1 MIHGDIYTTIG
12 RVNNSI
18 IAKIVI
24 AVLVFLVGIC
34 IIAYISINGISVLN
48 RRAELKKQEQQL
60 IEARKSQN
68 LPIGPKEIVNIYV
81 DIKGIGETRKLTE
94 AEILTKYPNLTKT
107 DRKNIIEFIEKIQ
120 NESLSANDLREMQEI
135 YAKIEWKNDKNIVHK
150 FFGNTNLKKA
160 GELILERELVAFIYN
175 FRNNR
180 GYNVFTSIYFN
191 IPICSNIWNI

>member
-1 MIHGDIYTTIG
+1 M
-12 RVNNSI
+12 
-18 IAKIVI
+18 
-24 AVLVFLVGIC
+24 
-34 IIAYISINGISVLN
+34 
-48 RRAELKKQEQQL
+48 
-60 IEARKSQN
+60 
-68 LPIGPKEIVNIYV
+68 NIYV

-94 AEILTKYPNLTKT
+94 AEILAKYPNLTKT

-180 GYNVFTSIYFN
+180 GYNVFASIYFN
-191 IPICSNIWNI
+191 IPICSNLWNI

>member
-1 MIHGDIYTTIG
+1 M
-12 RVNNSI
+12 
-18 IAKIVI
+18 
-24 AVLVFLVGIC
+24 
-34 IIAYISINGISVLN
+34 
-48 RRAELKKQEQQL
+48 
-60 IEARKSQN
+60 
-68 LPIGPKEIVNIYV
+68 NIYV

-94 AEILTKYPNLTKT
+94 AEILAKYPNLTKT

>member
-1 MIHGDIYTTIG
+1 M
-12 RVNNSI
+12 
-18 IAKIVI
+18 
-24 AVLVFLVGIC
+24 
-34 IIAYISINGISVLN
+34 
-48 RRAELKKQEQQL
+48 
-60 IEARKSQN
+60 
-68 LPIGPKEIVNIYV
+68 NIYV

-94 AEILTKYPNLTKT
+94 AEILAKYPNLTKT

-135 YAKIEWKNDKNIVHK
+135 YAKIEWKNDKNILHK

-180 GYNVFTSIYFN
+180 GYNVFTSIYLN
-191 IPICSNIWNI
+191 IPTCSNIWNI

>member
-1 MIHGDIYTTIG
+1 M
-12 RVNNSI
+12 
-18 IAKIVI
+18 
-24 AVLVFLVGIC
+24 
-34 IIAYISINGISVLN
+34 
-48 RRAELKKQEQQL
+48 
-60 IEARKSQN
+60 
-68 LPIGPKEIVNIYV
+68 NIYV

-94 AEILTKYPNLTKT
+94 AEILVKYPNLTKT

-191 IPICSNIWNI
+191 IPICSNLWNI

>member
-1 MIHGDIYTTIG
+1 M
-12 RVNNSI
+12 
-18 IAKIVI
+18 
-24 AVLVFLVGIC
+24 
-34 IIAYISINGISVLN
+34 
-48 RRAELKKQEQQL
+48 
-60 IEARKSQN
+60 
-68 LPIGPKEIVNIYV
+68 NIYV
-81 DIKGIGETRKLTE
+81 DIKGNGETRKLTE
-94 AEILTKYPNLTKT
+94 AEILVKYPNLTKT

-180 GYNVFTSIYFN
+180 SYNVFTSIYFN
-191 IPICSNIWNI
+191 IPICSNLWNI

>member
-1 MIHGDIYTTIG
+1 M
-12 RVNNSI
+12 
-18 IAKIVI
+18 
-24 AVLVFLVGIC
+24 
-34 IIAYISINGISVLN
+34 
-48 RRAELKKQEQQL
+48 
-60 IEARKSQN
+60 
-68 LPIGPKEIVNIYV
+68 NIYV

-94 AEILTKYPNLTKT
+94 AEILAKYPNLTKI

-191 IPICSNIWNI
+191 IPICSNLWNI

>member
-1 MIHGDIYTTIG
+1 M
-12 RVNNSI
+12 
-18 IAKIVI
+18 
-24 AVLVFLVGIC
+24 
-34 IIAYISINGISVLN
+34 
-48 RRAELKKQEQQL
+48 
-60 IEARKSQN
+60 
-68 LPIGPKEIVNIYV
+68 NIYV

-94 AEILTKYPNLTKT
+94 VEILAKYPNLTKT

-135 YAKIEWKNDKNIVHK
+135 YAKIEWKNDKNILHK

>member
-1 MIHGDIYTTIG
+1 M
-12 RVNNSI
+12 
-18 IAKIVI
+18 
-24 AVLVFLVGIC
+24 
-34 IIAYISINGISVLN
+34 
-48 RRAELKKQEQQL
+48 
-60 IEARKSQN
+60 
-68 LPIGPKEIVNIYV
+68 NIYV

-107 DRKNIIEFIEKIQ
+107 DKKNIIEFIEKIQ

-180 GYNVFTSIYFN
+180 SYNVFTSIYFN
-191 IPICSNIWNI
+191 IPICSNLWNI

>member
-1 MIHGDIYTTIG
+1 M
-12 RVNNSI
+12 
-18 IAKIVI
+18 
-24 AVLVFLVGIC
+24 
-34 IIAYISINGISVLN
+34 
-48 RRAELKKQEQQL
+48 
-60 IEARKSQN
+60 
-68 LPIGPKEIVNIYV
+68 NIYV

-94 AEILTKYPNLTKT
+94 AEILAKYPNLTKT

-120 NESLSANDLREMQEI
+120 NENLSANDLREMQEI

>member
-1 MIHGDIYTTIG
+1 M
-12 RVNNSI
+12 
-18 IAKIVI
+18 
-24 AVLVFLVGIC
+24 
-34 IIAYISINGISVLN
+34 
-48 RRAELKKQEQQL
+48 
-60 IEARKSQN
+60 
-68 LPIGPKEIVNIYV
+68 NIYV

-94 AEILTKYPNLTKT
+94 AEILAKYPNLTKT

-120 NESLSANDLREMQEI
+120 NENLSANDLREMQEI

-191 IPICSNIWNI
+191 IPICSNLWNI

>member
-1 MIHGDIYTTIG
+1 M
-12 RVNNSI
+12 
-18 IAKIVI
+18 
-24 AVLVFLVGIC
+24 
-34 IIAYISINGISVLN
+34 
-48 RRAELKKQEQQL
+48 
-60 IEARKSQN
+60 
-68 LPIGPKEIVNIYV
+68 NIYV

>member
-1 MIHGDIYTTIG
+1 M
-12 RVNNSI
+12 
-18 IAKIVI
+18 
-24 AVLVFLVGIC
+24 
-34 IIAYISINGISVLN
+34 
-48 RRAELKKQEQQL
+48 
-60 IEARKSQN
+60 
-68 LPIGPKEIVNIYV
+68 NIYV

-94 AEILTKYPNLTKT
+94 AEILAKYPNLTKT

-120 NESLSANDLREMQEI
+120 NENLSANDLREMQEI

-180 GYNVFTSIYFN
+180 GYNVFTSIYLN

>member
-1 MIHGDIYTTIG
+1 M
-12 RVNNSI
+12 
-18 IAKIVI
+18 
-24 AVLVFLVGIC
+24 
-34 IIAYISINGISVLN
+34 
-48 RRAELKKQEQQL
+48 
-60 IEARKSQN
+60 
-68 LPIGPKEIVNIYV
+68 NIYV
-81 DIKGIGETRKLTE
+81 DIKGIGETKKLTE
-94 AEILTKYPNLTKT
+94 AEILVKYPNLTKT

-135 YAKIEWKNDKNIVHK
+135 YAKIEWKNDKNILHK

>member
-1 MIHGDIYTTIG
+1 M
-12 RVNNSI
+12 
-18 IAKIVI
+18 I

-68 LPIGPKEIVNIYV
+68 LPIGPQEIVNIYV

-94 AEILTKYPNLTKT
+94 AEILVKYPNLTKT

-120 NESLSANDLREMQEI
+120 NERLSANDLREMQEI

-150 FFGNTNLKKA
+150 LFGNTNLKKA